1 MRSKVRRTGK
11 ATLCRCRAAP
21 QTSTDSNVNPTQ
33 PLRLDPSRQGRL
45 IGHGFRNFDNYRLR
59 LLLHCG
65 VDWQTHQT
73 TPLRGRLPRLAAL
86 SRIYITD
93 RGLSRA

>member
-1 MRSKVRRTGK
+1 MPKPAAGIAKSP
-11 ATLCRCRAAP
+11 ATPASSPACNI
-21 QTSTDSNVNPTQ
+21 TSTDSNVNPTQ

-73 TPLRGRLPRLAAL
+73 TPLRARLPRLAA
-86 SRIYITD
+86 
-93 RGLSRA
+93 